1 MSVEVLR
8 ARVWSDPHCN
18 ERDGHWMSHFLEA
31 WAPWGNGPGDP
42 SLMGSGG
49 LSLGLCSYRVLGGK
63 QGRVV
68 VRALVPF
75 ATQV

>member
-1 MSVEVLR
+1 MCGQTHTVMR
-8 ARVWSDPHCN
+8 GMAT
-18 ERDGHWMSHFLEA
+18 GHWMSHFLEA

-68 VRALVPF
+68 VRVLVPF